1 MRISDWSSDVCSSD
15 LSAPAAPPPRAAI
28 PHRTLGPLPD
38 PQDGVEDRR
47 RVGGGDDIVRHDA
60 EGALEMAVGPAHRP
74 GLDDVEEAEQAEGE
88 QHGPGID
95 AGRNQGEPPIG
106 RATCRARVWQY
117 R

>member
-60 EGALEMAVGPAHRP
+60 EGALEMGVGPADRKSGVSGKSVP
-74 GLDDVEEAEQAEGE
+74 
-88 QHGPGID
+88 
-95 AGRNQGEPPIG
+95 R
-106 RATCRARVWQY
+106 RVY
-117 R
+117 LGGSGVSKKRT